1 MWFDSTQVHM
11 RPGRKHIK
19 VAAVDLIREEVKIH
33 ASLNKCSAAIG
44 IGINTVRRMLSCGLV
59 REGWYVCLPEDLEA
73 RQDLIRALSIQ
84 WAKAMPRRQTI
95 GDVRGKVQLRIDD
108 KTVIWVKPEE
118 ATEQFIE
125 SYKIKLSKR

>member
-1 MWFDSTQVHM
+1 M

-19 VAAVDLIREEVKIH
+19 VAAVDLVSEDVTVF
-33 ASLNKCSAAIG
+33 ASLNKCACGIG

-59 REGWYVCLPEDLEA
+59 REGWYVCLPDESEDKRE
-73 RQDLIRALSIQ
+73 LIRALAIQ